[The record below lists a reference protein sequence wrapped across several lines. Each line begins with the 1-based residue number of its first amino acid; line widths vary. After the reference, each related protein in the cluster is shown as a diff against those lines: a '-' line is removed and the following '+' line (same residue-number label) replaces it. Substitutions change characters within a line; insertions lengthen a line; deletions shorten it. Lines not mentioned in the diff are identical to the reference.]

1 MHCLRCYGASP
12 AVTHSK
18 IELFIVL
25 SNLTFLSGL
34 GHVWGVRLAK
44 LELTFPFDTL
54 RDRGLCGEYRIW
66 FELSSSCDGMG
77 SPGGSWWWHWGEE
90 RGVMPRGHA
99 ETLSWM
105 SRVSLGNYGCSSVT
119 MAGDQVCGPRGLVTC
134 PDVTPLSHE
143 LSLSLSHPSPAAQ
156 LFFVRHSLS
165 RWQSPFTVTRSL
177 LSEEKQARN
186 KIYSTR
192 VTLTAP
198 CPACVKLR
206 EQWDMIVVSGWRDD
220 AMIAFLL
227 GWPVATHPYI
237 SLSTWI
243 MRRQSSNKK
252 GDYTSFMRMMETF
265 LREEFRFY

>member
-1 MHCLRCYGASP
+1 MHCVRCYGASP

-25 SNLTFLSGL
+25 SNLSFLSGL
-34 GHVWGVRLAK
+34 GHVWRVRLAK

-66 FELSSSCDGMG
+66 FELSSSCDGTG
-77 SPGGSWWWHWGEE
+77 SPGGSWWWHWGEG

-134 PDVTPLSHE
+134 PGVTPLSHE
-143 LSLSLSHPSPAAQ
+143 LSLSPSHPSPAAQ
-156 LFFVRHSLS
+156 LFSVWHSLS
-165 RWQSPFTVTRSL
+165 LQVTVTSHQEHSVKKSL
-177 LSEEKQARN
+177 MSEEKQAHN
-186 KIYSTR
+186 NIYSTR

-206 EQWDMIVVSGWRDD
+206 
-220 AMIAFLL
+220 
-227 GWPVATHPYI
+227 
-237 SLSTWI
+237 
-243 MRRQSSNKK
+243 
-252 GDYTSFMRMMETF
+252 
-265 LREEFRFY
+265 